1 MAVDVSMKLFGDVDY
16 LRLVWQAVEGV
27 LESVSFP
34 EDEEQTR
41 YNILLGV
48 QEALTNI
55 IKHGYGG
62 EPAPI
67 YLGLRQDGE
76 QFVIELQDEA
86 EAFDPTQVG
95 AGPDTEDASMLP
107 EGGYGIQIIRAVMD
121 GVEYRREGGRNYL
134 TLSKVL
140 VPVATRI

>member
-1 MAVDVSMKLFGDVDY
+1 MAVNVSIKLCGEVDY

-27 LESVSFP
+27 LESVSFA

-55 IKHGYGG
+55 LKHGYQGKPG
-62 EPAPI
+62 PVFLE
-67 YLGLRQDGE
+67 LRKDGE

-86 EAFDPTQVG
+86 SPFDPTGVG
-95 AGPDTEDASMLP
+95 SGPDTQDASMLP

-121 GVEYRREGGRNYL
+121 GVGYRREGNRNFL

-140 VPVATRI
+140 APVATRV

>member
-1 MAVDVSMKLFGDVDY
+1 MAVNVSIKLCGEVDY
-16 LRLVWQAVEGV
+16 LRFVWQAVEGV
-27 LESVSFP
+27 LESVSFA

-55 IKHGYGG
+55 LKHGYQG
-62 EPAPI
+62 ELGPI
-67 YLGLRQDGE
+67 FLELRQDGE
-76 QFVIELQDEA
+76 HFVIELQDEA
-86 EAFDPTQVG
+86 AAFDPTEIG
-95 AGPDTEDASMLP
+95 NGPNTENASMLP

-121 GVEYRREGGRNYL
+121 GVGYRREGNRNFL

-140 VPVATRI
+140 APVATRI